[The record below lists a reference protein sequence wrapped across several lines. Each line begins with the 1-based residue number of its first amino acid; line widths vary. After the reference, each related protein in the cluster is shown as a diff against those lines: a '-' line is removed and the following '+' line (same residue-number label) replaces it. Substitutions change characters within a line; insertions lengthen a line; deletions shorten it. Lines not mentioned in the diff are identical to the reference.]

1 MKFYDKKEKE
11 ETKEKNNEEKIEIN
25 RTDETKKRKIITI
38 SICVAIA
45 LIILFAIFT
54 GFALFNINNT
64 NIISKISVNGIDIGE
79 LSREE
84 AENKL
89 YQISDENFN
98 KEITLKAEEFEYK
111 IKLSQIEAK
120 YEIDNAIE
128 EAIKIGRNS
137 NIFVNNYEIAKT
149 IMKGT
154 NLNLGY
160 KYNQELLENLIN
172 NVALQLPN
180 AVIETTYKV
189 ENNKLIIEAGK
200 KGNSIDKEKVK
211 QEIIDK
217 IINSDETVIEMQL
230 IEKEPDPINIDKIH
244 EEVFTEAK
252 DAYYVKEPFQVFP
265 HVNGIDFDVNAAKEL
280 LKESKEQYQIDL
292 KITVPDVTTDEI
304 GNSAFPDLLG
314 SFTTKYD
321 TSNAPRTTNLKIA
334 MSKLNG
340 VVVNPGEVFS
350 YNKTL
355 GKRTVAAGYKE
366 AGGYAGGK
374 VVQTLAG
381 GICQISSTLYDAVIY
396 ANLEIVERHNHMFLA
411 GYVGAGKD
419 ATVVYG
425 NLDFKFKNTR
435 KYPIMIKT
443 AIGNGVAK
451 IDIFGIKEEV
461 EYDVEIV
468 TTVHSYT
475 PFRTIYEDDNSL
487 APGQEKVS
495 QNGMNGCRSTTY
507 KVVKLNGAE
516 ISRTVLSK
524 DVYDPMNKIIK
535 RGPQVSTPTNTQPQV
550 PETPETVPEPES
562 QPQLE
567 PEKPQPETPET
578 TPEEVQPVVK
588 PETEKPTT
596 QEGTEQQ

>member
-1 MKFYDKKEKE
+1 M
-11 ETKEKNNEEKIEIN
+11 
-25 RTDETKKRKIITI
+25 
-38 SICVAIA
+38 
-45 LIILFAIFT
+45 
-54 GFALFNINNT
+54 
-64 NIISKISVNGIDIGE
+64 
-79 LSREE
+79 
-84 AENKL
+84 
-89 YQISDENFN
+89 
-98 KEITLKAEEFEYK
+98 
-111 IKLSQIEAK
+111 
-120 YEIDNAIE
+120 
-128 EAIKIGRNS
+128 
-137 NIFVNNYEIAKT
+137 
-149 IMKGT
+149 
-154 NLNLGY
+154 
-160 KYNQELLENLIN
+160 
-172 NVALQLPN
+172 
-180 AVIETTYKV
+180 
-189 ENNKLIIEAGK
+189 
-200 KGNSIDKEKVK
+200 
-211 QEIIDK
+211 
-217 IINSDETVIEMQL
+217 
-230 IEKEPDPINIDKIH
+230 
-244 EEVFTEAK
+244 
-252 DAYYVKEPFQVFP
+252 
-265 HVNGIDFDVNAAKEL
+265 
-280 LKESKEQYQIDL
+280 
-292 KITVPDVTTDEI
+292 
-304 GNSAFPDLLG
+304 
-314 SFTTKYD
+314 
-321 TSNAPRTTNLKIA
+321 
-334 MSKLNG
+334 
-340 VVVNPGEVFS
+340 
-350 YNKTL
+350 L
-355 GKRTVAAGYKE
+355 GKETIAAGYKE

-475 PFRTIYEDDNSL
+475 PFRTIYEDDKTL
-487 APGQEKVS
+487 APGQEKVY
-495 QNGMNGCRSTTY
+495 QNGMNGCKSTTY

-588 PETEKPTT
+588 PETEEPIT
-596 QEGTEQQ
+596 QAETEQ